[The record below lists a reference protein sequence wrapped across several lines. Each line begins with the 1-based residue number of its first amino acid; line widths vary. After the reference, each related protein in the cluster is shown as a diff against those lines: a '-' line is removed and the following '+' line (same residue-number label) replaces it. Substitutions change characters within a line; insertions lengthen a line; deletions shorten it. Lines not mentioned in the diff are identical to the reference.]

1 MDEQM
6 MVFAL
11 LLNAIFIV
19 GGVIVIVMAMS
30 QRARRLEMQH
40 RERLAMIE
48 RGMAPSPEM
57 DPGQF
62 EASFGRTA
70 VSRYTTLGVA
80 VVGVG
85 LGLMLLI
92 GVAGGAADAGVG
104 IGGAIAVLGF
114 AFIVNGY
121 LRRGAVPPWPPGAP
135 SRPAAMPPRIGPTD
149 PPGPVA
155 P

>member
-1 MDEQM
+1 VDEQM

-19 GGVIVIVMAMS
+19 GGVVVIVMAMS
-30 QRARRLEMQH
+30 QRAKRLEMQH

-48 RGMAPSPEM
+48 RGMVPSPET
-57 DPGQF
+57 DPAHF
-62 EASFGRTA
+62 EASLGRPA

-85 LGLMLLI
+85 VGVMLLI

-104 IGGAIAVLGF
+104 VGGAIAVLGF

-121 LRRGAVPPWPPGAP
+121 LRRDAHQGGSTAGPHSSRVGPPP
-135 SRPAAMPPRIGPTD
+135 
-149 PPGPVA
+149 PPGPFNQ
-155 P
+155 

>member
-19 GGVIVIVMAMS
+19 GGVVVIVLAMS

-48 RGMAPSPEM
+48 RGMMPSPET
-57 DPGQF
+57 DPARF
-62 EASFGRTA
+62 EASLGRPSL
-70 VSRYTTLGVA
+70 SRYTTLGVA
-80 VVGVG
+80 IVGIG
-85 LGLMLLI
+85 IGLMLLI
-92 GVAGGAADAGVG
+92 GVAGGAASAGVG
-104 IGGAIAVLGF
+104 IGGAIAVLGL

-121 LRRGAVPPWPPGAP
+121 LRRGAHETAIGSTP
-135 SRPAAMPPRIGPTD
+135 PPR
-149 PPGPVA
+149 PPGP
-155 P
+155 

>member
-11 LLNAIFIV
+11 LLNAIFIL
-19 GGVIVIVMAMS
+19 GGVVVIVMAMS

-48 RGMAPSPEM
+48 RGMAPSPEA
-57 DPGQF
+57 DPAHF
-62 EASFGRTA
+62 EASLGRPG

-80 VVGVG
+80 IVGVG
-85 LGLMLLI
+85 IGVMLLI
-92 GVAGGAADAGVG
+92 GVAGGAAEAGLGV
-104 IGGAIAVLGF
+104 GGAIAVLGF

-121 LRRGAVPPWPPGAP
+121 LRRDAHRAP
-135 SRPAAMPPRIGPTD
+135 ATAGPHSSRVGPSPLGRTD
-149 PPGPVA
+149 PPGPIG